1 MANLDINDP
10 IGITDTRRGRGTTGT
25 AHTLA
30 EIANTTTV
38 GGLRARLTALD
49 GTAFTAARLDAMTEN
64 DMLYALRLRS
74 ADSAGIK

>member
-10 IGITDTRRGRGTTGT
+10 LGIQDVRRGRGTTSA

-38 GGLRARLTALD
+38 GGLRARLAALD
-49 GTAFTAARLDAMTEN
+49 AAAFTTARLDTMTEN
-64 DMLYALRLRS
+64 DMLYALRVRTG
-74 ADSAGIK
+74 DSAGIK